1 MKGNIMNDKKT
12 LKSKIKE
19 FVADHPAEVFAGV
32 VTATAIG
39 LVVYAKKNAEYGA
52 RKAIEAHNEY
62 AALANDFIAKA
73 HEEGK
78 AVFLLHD
85 WSYLLVPSDT
95 PTEWIKDI
103 TKL

>member
-1 MKGNIMNDKKT
+1 MNDKKNN

-19 FVADHPAEVFAGV
+19 FVADHPAEVFTGV
-32 VTATAIG
+32 VTTAAVG
-39 LVVYAKKNAEYGA
+39 LYIYAVKNAQYGA
-52 RKAIEAHNEY
+52 KKAIEAHNEY

-73 HEEGK
+73 NEEGQ

-85 WSYLLVPSDT
+85 WSYLLVPKDT
-95 PTEWIKDI
+95 PVEWIKDI